1 MNECFNYAQ
10 QPQMGYYQQPNYGY
24 YNYPYGSYQPQVVNQ
39 PLVMNNVNALN
50 DEEIR
55 ILENSRPKTLSI
67 NIDQNDVYRS
77 ICTHKKNGRDVV
89 QRLSDGSGDVWCP
102 ICNAR
107 WKPQMI
113 DNDELET
120 IIKTLD
126 DQMQNAKWIG
136 DLPIELTRE
145 LFTMEPMIKQYP
157 KIHKYAI
164 ENFRKYFNQN
174 AIINAADSSSQAQYN
189 SLFGPG
195 NGIGYANPGYYQ
207 QQYMP
212 AQPQQPDIYYGQ
224 QMGMPPVN
232 GNPCVNPMQA
242 TMPYGVNPM
251 APNQQFVNQA
261 ANMMPPQ
268 QPGYNGV
275 QPQQQPGYN
284 GVQPQQPVTAQP
296 AQPQTA
302 TFATPQP
309 QAYQPQN
316 PEKKENATVSI

>member
-1 MNECFNYAQ
+1 MNEYAFNYA
-10 QPQMGYYQQPNYGY
+10 QPQMGYAQPNYGY
-24 YNYPYGSYQPQVVNQ
+24 YANYPYGFQPQIVNQ
-39 PLVMNNVNALN
+39 PLVMNNQNALN

-55 ILENSRPKTLSI
+55 ILESSRPKTLSI

-89 QRLSDGSGDVWCP
+89 QRLTDGSGDVWCP

-107 WKPQMI
+107 WKPKMI

-136 DLPIELTRE
+136 DLPVELTRE

-174 AIINAADSSSQAQYN
+174 SIINASDSSSQVQYN

-195 NGIGYANPGYYQ
+195 TGIGAPAQMPGYYQ
-207 QQYMP
+207 QAYMP
-212 AQPQQPDIYYGQ
+212 QQQQANDIYFNGQQPV
-224 QMGMPPVN
+224 GMPPV
-232 GNPCVNPMQA
+232 GNPYVNPMQA
-242 TMPYGVNPM
+242 MPYGVNPM

-268 QPGYNGV
+268 QMGYNGV
-275 QPQQQPGYN
+275 QQPVMQQSQPQQQPTN
-284 GVQPQQPVTAQP
+284 NA
-296 AQPQTA
+296 A
-302 TFATPQP
+302 TFAVPQP
-309 QAYQPQN
+309 QAYQPQ
-316 PEKKENATVSI
+316 PQQQPTETKTETVSI